1 MLAIIMQ
8 TFLIANII
16 DVFNSLSNCAFYTII
31 TAVFYQEGKIIIAI
45 LSSRFFIGKKQK
57 LLPQRKFTATS
68 WRGRTRLGC
77 GD

>member
-16 DVFNSLSNCAFYTII
+16 DVFNSLSNCAFYTIN
-31 TAVFYQEGKIIIAI
+31 TAVFIRKVKIIIAI
-45 LSSRFFIGKKQK
+45 FEVVISSKKKHK

-68 WRGRTRLGC
+68 WRGRTRPGC
-77 GD
+77 ED